1 MPKVTP
7 WPEPVPPLGAK
18 VAAAAQENWRGLGE
32 ASQVVDWTVIAS
44 ALGIEPGDVIK
55 TAIVVP
61 HLGHI
66 ECVLDDQADMRHA
79 GEQLRA
85 LLVRG
90 WSVNALLPM
99 RSLGI
104 AHQALRGL
112 TIHLQGWWSPD
123 DKRLRFT
130 SPETP

>member
-1 MPKVTP
+1 MRKMTLP
-7 WPEPVPPLGAK
+7 PEPVPPLGAK

-44 ALGIEPGDVIK
+44 ALGIEPGEVIK
-55 TAIVVP
+55 TAVLVP
-61 HLGHI
+61 HLSRI
-66 ECVLDDQADMRHA
+66 ECVLDDQVDMQRA

-85 LLVRG
+85 LLACG

>member
-1 MPKVTP
+1 MPNVTP
-7 WPEPVPPLGAK
+7 SPVPVPPLGAT

-32 ASQVVDWTVIAS
+32 ASEVVDWPVIAS
-44 ALGIEPGDVIK
+44 ALGIEPGEVIK
-55 TAIVVP
+55 TAVVLP
-61 HLGHI
+61 QLGRI
-66 ECVLDDQADMRHA
+66 ECILDDQADMRHA

-99 RSLGI
+99 HSLGT

-112 TIHLQGWWSPD
+112 RIHLQGWWAPD
-123 DKRLRFT
+123 DERLRFT

>member
-1 MPKVTP
+1 M
-7 WPEPVPPLGAK
+7 PPLGAA

-32 ASQVVDWTVIAS
+32 ASQVVDWPVIAS
-44 ALGIEPGDVIK
+44 ALGIEPGEVIK
-55 TAIVVP
+55 TAVVLP
-61 HLGHI
+61 RLGRI
-66 ECVLDDQADMRHA
+66 ECVLDDQADMRRA

-90 WSVNALLPM
+90 WSVNALLPI
-99 RSLGI
+99 RSLGA

-112 TIHLQGWWSPD
+112 GIYLQGWWTPD
-123 DKRLRFT
+123 DERLRFT